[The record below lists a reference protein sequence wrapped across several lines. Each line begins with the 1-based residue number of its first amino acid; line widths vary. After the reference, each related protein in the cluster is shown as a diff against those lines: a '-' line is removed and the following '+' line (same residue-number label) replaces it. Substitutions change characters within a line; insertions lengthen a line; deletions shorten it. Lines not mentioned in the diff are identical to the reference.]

1 MILEGGGRQA
11 AQDLFDHLKEYGIFV
26 VSGGEIEFWLK
37 QLAVTG
43 HGPAWLIDVFKRM
56 GEDPE
61 SPAYLKPSDDDV
73 WKFLA
78 EIKNWLMEPK
88 RKGIPA

>member
-1 MILEGGGRQA
+1 
-11 AQDLFDHLKEYGIFV
+11 
-26 VSGGEIEFWLK
+26 
-37 QLAVTG
+37 VTG
-43 HGPAWLIDVFKRM
+43 HGAPWLIDMFKRM

-61 SPAYLKPSDDDV
+61 SPEYLKPSDADV

-78 EIKNWLMEPK
+78 ETKNWLMEPK